1 MHGQRSDPGGRWE
14 YRRTGRRDTWRPSSM
29 KGASTVDKEQLEEFG
44 HRLLKAGVE
53 KTD

>member
-1 MHGQRSDPGGRWE
+1 
-14 YRRTGRRDTWRPSSM
+14 M

-53 KTD
+53 KTDELGMKFCA